1 MANGTSTTATYNHPK
16 DPVLVSNGNIVTY
29 TIRVYNEGEI
39 DGYAALIKDDIP
51 EGLEF
56 LPDNELNKSY
66 RWVMLDKDG
75 KETDKLEEAVS
86 IATDYLSKDQEKT
99 TGDNLLKA
107 FDGTTLSYKD
117 VEVAFKVIAPN
128 TSDRI
133 IINQAQISKN
143 TDKNGKDVEDR
154 DSTPDKWI
162 EGEDDQDIEKIK
174 VQYFDLRLR
183 KWVTQAIVIDAD
195 GTQNVTETG
204 HKAEDDPEDIV
215 KVDIKKK
222 KIDSVTIKF
231 RYSIRVT
238 NEGQIAGYAKEIK
251 DYIPDGLKFVA
262 EDNPTWT
269 ALDEK
274 TIVTDSAKDILLKPG
289 ESTEVEV
296 ILTWENS
303 AENMKV
309 MDNWAEISK
318 DYNEYGSPDIDSTPN
333 NRKEGEDDI
342 DDAPVLVTVQTGQIQ
357 LYLGITFIVLV
368 IVLSG
373 VTLIKKFV
381 L

>member
-1 MANGTSTTATYNHPK
+1 MDK
-16 DPVLVSNGNIVTY
+16 DPVSVKNGDIVKY
-29 TIRVYNEGEI
+29 TLRVYNEGEI

-56 LPDNELNKSY
+56 LPGNELNKSY

-86 IATDYLSKDQEKT
+86 IATDYLSKEQEKT

-143 TDKNGKDVEDR
+143 TDKNGKDIEDR

-174 VQYFDLRLR
+174 VQYFDLSLR

-195 GTQNVTETG
+195 GTQTVTETG

-251 DYIPDGLKFVA
+251 DYIPDGLKFIA

-373 VTLIKKFV
+373 VTLIKKFI